1 MSTRAFLAIGMGL
14 CHSTAVASAAIIQVD
29 PNTLSTID
37 IEDFEGFAGG
47 EPPGTNYDN
56 IIEGIGISFAERF
69 VGQMLSFNGDFDVIT
84 GTPDDPVSLQVG
96 DPNDNLAIFVFAGSQ
111 VLVGI
116 GPDGFPKGSALGE
129 GAVSILFAIDHFEL
143 GLDIVGESG
152 DGPATFDFF
161 RRDGSLIDSL
171 TFVVKGG
178 RSLSGRTA
186 TPPTSP
192 GWSSPTWTAAAS
204 ATTTSGTT
212 CRRPARSLSSR
223 GPGLRGAAA
232 AGRSGRWL
240 LSCL

>member
-1 MSTRAFLAIGMGL
+1 MSTRAFLAIGMGPCL
-14 CHSTAVASAAIIQVD
+14 STAVASAAIIQVD

-96 DPNDNLAIFVFAGSQ
+96 DPNDNLAIFVFSGSQ
-111 VLVGI
+111 VLVGL
-116 GPDGFPKGSALGE
+116 GPDGFPKASALGE
-129 GAVSILFAIDHFEL
+129 GAVAILFAIDHFEL

-178 RSLSGRTA
+178 PLAFRQDGNTA
-186 TPPTSP
+186 DIAGLVITNLDAGGLGYDNIRYNVPTP
-192 GWSSPTWTAAAS
+192 
-204 ATTTSGTT
+204 GTIALLAWAGI
-212 CRRPARSLSSR
+212 ARSR
-223 GPGLRGAAA
+223 RR
-232 AGRSGRWL
+232 RS
-240 LSCL
+240 